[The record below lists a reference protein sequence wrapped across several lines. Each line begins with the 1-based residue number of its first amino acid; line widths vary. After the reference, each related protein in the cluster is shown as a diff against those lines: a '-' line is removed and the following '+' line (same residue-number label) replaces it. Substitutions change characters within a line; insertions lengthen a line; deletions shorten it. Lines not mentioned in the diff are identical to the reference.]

1 MGSRVQL
8 LEDEV
13 LSILPLEQPL
23 CFTGETEEEEEERK
37 KAKNAIWMMEKKKER
52 KGGSKKK
59 FPKGGCGSNPIRR
72 LVPHTH
78 SDGGRK
84 KMKEKLD

>member
-23 CFTGETEEEEEERK
+23 CFTGETEEEEGER
-37 KAKNAIWMMEKKKER
+37 
-52 KGGSKKK
+52 
-59 FPKGGCGSNPIRR
+59 
-72 LVPHTH
+72 
-78 SDGGRK
+78 
-84 KMKEKLD
+84 

>member
-23 CFTGETEEEEEERK
+23 CFTGKTEEEEGER
-37 KAKNAIWMMEKKKER
+37 
-52 KGGSKKK
+52 
-59 FPKGGCGSNPIRR
+59 
-72 LVPHTH
+72 
-78 SDGGRK
+78 
-84 KMKEKLD
+84 